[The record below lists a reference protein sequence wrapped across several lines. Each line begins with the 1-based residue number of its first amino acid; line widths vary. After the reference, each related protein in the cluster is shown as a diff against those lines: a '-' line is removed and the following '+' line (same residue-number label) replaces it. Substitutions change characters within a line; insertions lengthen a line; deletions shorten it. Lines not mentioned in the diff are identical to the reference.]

1 MPALPPSRPLPGR
14 RAPGGKVRPRVVA
27 GVLAAVAVVAL
38 SGCSSADDTAGAG
51 STSTSS
57 GTTSSASTGSTGSTG
72 STSRSSAGSPSDVQT
87 LTVTVNGTKVTPAPA
102 RVDLAQGATLRLF
115 VTVDHD
121 DELHAHGFDV
131 EKEVTAGQ
139 PVTVDLTGAEP
150 GLYEVELHHPEL
162 RLLQVLVR

>member
-1 MPALPPSRPLPGR
+1 MPLPPPSPRLPGPRRRRARIGR
-14 RAPGGKVRPRVVA
+14 RALA
-27 GVLAAVAVVAL
+27 GALTIGTAVAL
-38 SGCSSADDTAGAG
+38 SGCSSAPRDGG
-51 STSTSS
+51 STTPTPTPAVSGASS
-57 GTTSSASTGSTGSTG
+57 PASG
-72 STSRSSAGSPSDVQT
+72 VK
-87 LTVTVNGTKVTPAPA
+87 TVTITVNGSKVTPAPA
-102 RVDLAQGATLRLF
+102 RVDLARGTTLRLV

-139 PVTVDLTGAEP
+139 PVTVDLTGGEP